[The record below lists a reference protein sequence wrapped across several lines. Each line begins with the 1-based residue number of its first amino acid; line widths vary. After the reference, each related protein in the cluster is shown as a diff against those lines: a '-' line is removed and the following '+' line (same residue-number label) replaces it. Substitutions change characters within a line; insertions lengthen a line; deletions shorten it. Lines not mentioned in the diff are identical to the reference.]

1 MWLVR
6 WLGTVGLFMLVV
18 SSVSVGW
25 QWWMVLIF
33 GGVMFELA
41 LVVLSG
47 VLALAGDGV
56 DVM

>member
-1 MWLVR
+1 MWLVW

-33 GGVMFELA
+33 RGVMFELA

-47 VLALAGDGV
+47 MLALAGG
-56 DVM
+56 